1 MKHPFWLLN
10 DALLLLF
17 FVVLAFIFI
26 AIPTIPKR
34 ISLKP
39 ESEVKTPKK
48 DVSGLDLSKI
58 YMNDLFGTYQQPSF
72 QVAPIE
78 TKVTI
83 PEPPMPQPVRVPI
96 ASPPKFLEPLQ
107 ITLKGILTVNNET
120 ENIAIIQEAKATTAK
135 NYMIGDKIED
145 AQLIRILRNKIMLLR
160 SNGQLETLYVSQYD
174 AELEQQ
180 LLAPN
185 DWTSVIQ
192 KMGENSYAV
201 DPASFT
207 KHISN
212 LSQCIDALNLITVY
226 KQGKSIG
233 CRVGAL
239 QPKSI
244 GLALGLQQ
252 GDIITSIN
260 GIPSTTT
267 DSRFEIY
274 QKVIAMN
281 IGDVITLHLI
291 RNNQEI
297 TLQYTL
303 QTIEKT
309 ATTPG
314 KETTGL
320 PIKSAEQIE
329 AERIEILR
337 QRQQFAPTLEELRM
351 RQKRDIVQYGSTS
364 DRQRNML
371 TNSVPLRT

>member
-17 FVVLAFIFI
+17 FIVIGFIMLS
-26 AIPTIPKR
+26 APTMPKR
-34 ISLKP
+34 AGLKP
-39 ESEVKTPKK
+39 ESEVKPPKK

-58 YMNDLFGTYQQPSF
+58 YMNDLFGTYQQPSPIL
-72 QVAPIE
+72 APVE
-78 TKVTI
+78 TRIAI

-107 ITLKGILTVNNET
+107 ITLKGIITLNNET
-120 ENIAIIQEAKATTAK
+120 ENIAIIQDTKSTTAK

-145 AQLIRILRNKIMLLR
+145 AQLIRILRNKIILIR
-160 SNGQLETLYVSQYD
+160 SNGQQETLYVNQYD
-174 AELEQQ
+174 AELDQQ

-185 DWTSVIQ
+185 DWTSVVQ
-192 KMGENSYAV
+192 KTGENSYAV
-201 DPASFT
+201 DPMSFI

-212 LSQCIDALNLITVY
+212 LSQCIDSFNLITVY

-260 GIPSTTT
+260 NIPSTTT

-274 QKVIAMN
+274 QKIIAMN
-281 IGDVITLHLI
+281 NGDTINITLM

-297 TLQYTL
+297 MLHYTL
-303 QTIEKT
+303 QSIEKT

-314 KETTGL
+314 KETSGL

-337 QRQQFAPTLEELRM
+337 QRQQFAPTLDELRM
-351 RQKRDIVQYGSTS
+351 RQKRDIVQYGSTG

-371 TNSVPLRT
+371 MNSVPLRT